1 MVIQSPSLITISPT
15 VNCLFSTDIFNSLHP
30 TIQHFPHPLATRAA
44 WEVIPPL
51 AVKIASAACIP

>member
-1 MVIQSPSLITISPT
+1 MVIQSPSLTTVSPT
-15 VNCLFSTDIFNSLHP
+15 VNCLVLTDMFNSLHP

-44 WEVIPPL
+44 CEVIPPR